1 MPRPALAAAKPAADP
16 VAAPV
21 PPAVDPARTRPGDDR
36 FIVEGAQAPPTAP
49 APPKPTAA
57 PSPAQSATTGGRF
70 LQVPTFSSKAN
81 ADATATSPG
90 RTIRAAGRLWP
101 QRVRTIAG
109 DGAAQA

>member
-36 FIVEGAQAPPTAP
+36 FIVEGAKAPPTAS

-57 PSPAQSATTGGRF
+57 PSAAKSATTGGRF
-70 LQVPTFSSKAN
+70 VQVATFSSKAN
-81 ADATATSPG
+81 AEATAKSLGGTVRDRKS
-90 RTIRAAGRLWP
+90 TRLNSSH
-101 QRVRTIAG
+101 
-109 DGAAQA
+109 